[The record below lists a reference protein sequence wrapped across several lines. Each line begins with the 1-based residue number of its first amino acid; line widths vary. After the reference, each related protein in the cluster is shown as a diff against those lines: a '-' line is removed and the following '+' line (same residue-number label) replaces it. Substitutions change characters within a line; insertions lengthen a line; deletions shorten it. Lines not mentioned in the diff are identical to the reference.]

1 MNCYLHPDTTA
12 TAFCRSCGR
21 PLCSLCQHSADGTI
35 YCQDH
40 FPVPYAEPGP
50 YAAQPGAYAPQS
62 GAAYAAQPGTN
73 PSAANPYV
81 QPPPVPGTH
90 PGVQTSP
97 GLAFLLGWIP
107 GVGAI
112 YNGQYLKGLVHA
124 IIFGLLIS
132 LVNSADGTAGQ
143 PFLIMTMIGFIF
155 YMPFEAY
162 HTAKKRQMG
171 IPVEEWSSLMGPGRH
186 SSRAPIGP
194 ILLILIGL
202 LFLLDTLHLIEF
214 REIGRFWPVLLIVVG
229 AYLLYA
235 RVSGTR
241 PPAPH
246 PFTNSDA
253 TRPTMET
260 PHER

>member
-1 MNCYLHPDTTA
+1 MNCYLHPDTPA

-21 PLCSLCQHSADGTI
+21 PLCAVCQRSADGTI

-40 FPVPYAEPGP
+40 VPVP
-50 YAAQPGAYAPQS
+50 AYAGQPDPN
-62 GAAYAAQPGTN
+62 AAAGTN
-73 PSAANPYV
+73 PYY
-81 QPPPVPGTH
+81 PPPMTAH
-90 PGVQTSP
+90 PAVQTSP

-132 LVNSADGTAGQ
+132 LIDAADGTSGQ
-143 PFLIMTMIGFIF
+143 PFLVMTMVGFVF

-162 HTAKKRQMG
+162 HTAKKRQSG
-171 IPVEEWSSLMGPGRH
+171 IPVEEWSSLMGPNRYA
-186 SSRAPIGP
+186 SRAPIGP
-194 ILLILIGL
+194 ILLIAIGI
-202 LFLLDTLHLIEF
+202 LFLLDTLHVIEF
-214 REIGRFWPVLLIVVG
+214 REIGRFWPVILIVVG
-229 AYLLYA
+229 AYLLYN

-241 PPAPH
+241 VPPASQ
-246 PFTNSDA
+246 PFTNSGGV
-253 TRPTMET
+253 TRPMET